1 MKAIVATEIRAGDT
15 VRIREKVVLAV
26 QATELKNTFTYEYHP
41 KVRIIPR
48 LGESVEVNADAIVEL
63 LRRPRPMGETED
75 LVEEHVASSAHL
87 VAVVLDNALHSAIEK
102 SQAVARLREV
112 LDAYELG
119 KPVQAGEPKAKGDN
133 AGIR

>member
-48 LGESVEVNADAIVEL
+48 LGESVEVDADAIVEL
-63 LRRPRPMGETED
+63 LRRPWPEGENESDMLD
-75 LVEEHVASSAHL
+75 LVERLTERFSLARELSQQDVQKVAT
-87 VAVVLDNALHSAIEK
+87 ALREAIE
-102 SQAVARLREV
+102 
-112 LDAYELG
+112 AYELG
-119 KPVQAGEPKAKGDN
+119 KPLLEKPGQNESLIDRHMMP
-133 AGIR
+133 